1 MKSFFDNLRLRTKL
15 LVMMLLLSLLSL
27 AMLFAIYS
35 HGERT
40 LMKEIEQH
48 TNDLTTAIKMSVEE
62 LTSQEQTDE
71 ARLRDYVQQ
80 LNQKGVN
87 EISIISNEEEII
99 ASSNPKKVGKKID
112 PKRKD
117 LLITAKL
124 GEDLGPTAKQKTQ
137 NILIP
142 VIVNN
147 EQVGYVHIKMVLD
160 DFTNLLKSNN
170 LKRLI
175 ATIFVFTIGIAV
187 SLFLSWK
194 YTAPIHEVVNAA
206 KAVAAGDL
214 SKKLEVKRNDEIGEL
229 TKSFNE
235 MIEKLRLQKELE
247 DRLNQ
252 AEKLSALGQ
261 FASGIAHEIRN
272 PLNFINLSIDHVR
285 KKFSPKDLKEKENFS
300 RLMLKVKDEIRRLND
315 LISNFLNYG
324 RPIKLNLKETELK
337 KIIAE
342 ITALA
347 EQKMQMDKINIKI
360 DIPKNIPQLIIDK
373 DQIKICFINV
383 ILNSIQAMPKGGSLT
398 IKARTNQGDGN
409 LDIIFTDTGSGID
422 IQDMDKIFDPYFTT
436 KDVGI
441 GLGLALTKKIINEHK
456 GEIFIYSRPGVGTNL
471 TIRLPLVNEEA
482 VAINQ

>member
-15 LVMMLLLSLLSL
+15 LVMMLFLSLLSL
-27 AMLFAIYS
+27 VMLFAIYS

-99 ASSNPKKVGKKID
+99 ASSNPKKIGKKVD

-117 LLITAKL
+117 VLITARL

-175 ATIFVFTIGIAV
+175 ATMFVFTIGIAV

-194 YTAPIHEVVNAA
+194 YTAPIHEVVDAA
-206 KAVAAGDL
+206 KSVAAGDL

-285 KKFSPKDLKEKENFS
+285 KKFSPKSSKENEVFS
-300 RLMLKVKDEIRRLND
+300 KLMLEVKDEIRRLND
-315 LISNFLNYG
+315 LINNFLNYG
-324 RPIKLNLKETELK
+324 KPIRLHTKETELK
-337 KIIAE
+337 EIVKE

-347 EQKMQMDKINIKI
+347 EQKAQLEKIQIEI
-360 DIPKNIPQLIIDK
+360 DIPDDLPRLVVDK
-373 DQIKICFINV
+373 DQIKISFINV
-383 ILNSIQAMPKGGSLT
+383 ILNSIQAMPKGGRLA
-398 IKARTNQGDGN
+398 IKARQNYSDGN

-422 IQDMDKIFDPYFTT
+422 INDMDKIFDPYFTT

-456 GEIFIYSRPGVGTNL
+456 GEIFISSRPGIGTTVTL
-471 TIRLPLVNEEA
+471 RLPFLKEEA
-482 VAINQ
+482 VAAG

>member
-1 MKSFFDNLRLRTKL
+1 
-15 LVMMLLLSLLSL
+15 
-27 AMLFAIYS
+27 
-35 HGERT
+35 
-40 LMKEIEQH
+40 MKEIEQH
-48 TNDLTTAIKMSVEE
+48 TIDLTTAIKMSVEE

-80 LNQKGVN
+80 LNQKGVK

-99 ASSNPKKVGKKID
+99 ASSNPRKVGKKID

-124 GEDLGPTAKQKTQ
+124 GEDLGPSARQKTQ

-147 EQVGYVHIKMVLD
+147 EQVGYVHIIMVLD
-160 DFTNLLKSNN
+160 DFSNLLKSNN

-175 ATIFVFTIGIAV
+175 ATVIVFTIGIVV

-194 YTAPIHEVVNAA
+194 YTAPIHEVVDAA

-214 SKKLEVKRNDEIGEL
+214 SKKLTIKRNDEIGEL
-229 TKSFNE
+229 AKSFNE

-247 DRLNQ
+247 DRLHQ
-252 AEKLSALGQ
+252 AERLSALGQ
-261 FASGIAHEIRN
+261 FASGLAHEIRN
-272 PLNFINLSIDHVR
+272 PLNFINLSIDHIR
-285 KKFSPKDLKEKENFS
+285 KKFVPKDKIDKETFS
-300 RLMLKVKDEIRRLND
+300 RLMLEVKDEIRRLND

-324 RPIKLNLKETELK
+324 KPISLHLKEIDLK
-337 KIIAE
+337 LIINE

-347 EQKMQMDKINIKI
+347 EQKIQMEKINIEI
-360 DIPKNIPQLIIDK
+360 DIPEDIPMVMIDK
-373 DQIKICFINV
+373 DQMKICFINI

-398 IKARTNQGDGN
+398 IKARPNSNDAN
-409 LDIIFTDTGSGID
+409 LDIIFTDTGAGID

-456 GEIFIYSRPGVGTNL
+456 GEIFIFSRPGVGTNV
-471 TIRLPLVNEEA
+471 TIRLPLINEMA
-482 VAINQ
+482 AR

>member
-1 MKSFFDNLRLRTKL
+1 
-15 LVMMLLLSLLSL
+15 MMLFLSLLSL
-27 AMLFAIYS
+27 VMLFTIYS

-48 TNDLTTAIKMSVEE
+48 TIDLTTAIKMSVEE

-80 LNQKGVN
+80 LNQKGVK

-99 ASSNPKKVGKKID
+99 ASSNPRKVGKKID

-124 GEDLGPTAKQKTQ
+124 GEDLGPSARQKTQ

-147 EQVGYVHIKMVLD
+147 EQVGYVHIIMVLD
-160 DFTNLLKSNN
+160 DFSNLLKSNN

-175 ATIFVFTIGIAV
+175 ATVIVFTIGIVV

-194 YTAPIHEVVNAA
+194 YTAPIHEVVDAA

-214 SKKLEVKRNDEIGEL
+214 SKKLTIKRNDEIGEL
-229 TKSFNE
+229 AKSFNE

-247 DRLNQ
+247 DRLHQ
-252 AEKLSALGQ
+252 AERLSALGQ
-261 FASGIAHEIRN
+261 FASGLAHEIRN
-272 PLNFINLSIDHVR
+272 PLNFINLSIDHIR
-285 KKFSPKDLKEKENFS
+285 KKFVPKDKIDKETFS
-300 RLMLKVKDEIRRLND
+300 RLMLEVKDEIRRLND

-324 RPIKLNLKETELK
+324 KPIRLHLKEIDLK
-337 KIIAE
+337 LIINE

-347 EQKMQMDKINIKI
+347 EQKIQMEKINIEI
-360 DIPKNIPQLIIDK
+360 DIPEDIPMVMIDK
-373 DQIKICFINV
+373 DQMKICFINI

-398 IKARTNQGDGN
+398 IKARPNSNDAN
-409 LDIIFTDTGSGID
+409 LDIIFTDTGAGID

-456 GEIFIYSRPGVGTNL
+456 GEIFIFSRPGVGTNV
-471 TIRLPLVNEEA
+471 TIRLPLINEMA
-482 VAINQ
+482 AR

>member
-272 PLNFINLSIDHVR
+272 PLNFMNLSIDHVR

-471 TIRLPLVNEEA
+471 TIRLPLVNEKA

>member
-1 MKSFFDNLRLRTKL
+1 
-15 LVMMLLLSLLSL
+15 MMLFLSLLSL
-27 AMLFAIYS
+27 AILFIIYS
-35 HGERT
+35 YGERM
-40 LMKEIEQH
+40 LIKEVEEH

-62 LTSQEQTDE
+62 LTSDEQTNE

-175 ATIFVFTIGIAV
+175 ATVFVFTIGIAV

-194 YTAPIHEVVNAA
+194 YTAPIHEVVEAA
-206 KAVAAGDL
+206 KSVAAGDL

-272 PLNFINLSIDHVR
+272 PLNFINLSIDHIR
-285 KKFSPKDLKEKENFS
+285 KKFVPKNSTDKEMFS
-300 RLMLKVKDEIRRLND
+300 KLMLEVKDEIRRLND

-324 RPIKLNLKETELK
+324 KPIKLNIKEADLKTVV
-337 KIIAE
+337 AE

-360 DIPKNIPQLIIDK
+360 DIPKDIPQLIIDK

-383 ILNSIQAMPKGGSLT
+383 ILNSIQAMPKGGDLT
-398 IKARTNQGDGN
+398 IKARPNHTDGN
-409 LDIIFTDTGSGID
+409 LDITFTDTGSGID
-422 IQDMDKIFDPYFTT
+422 IHDMDKIFDPYFTT

-441 GLGLALTKKIINEHK
+441 GLGLALTKRIINEHK
-456 GEIFIYSRPGVGTNL
+456 GEIFLLSRPGVGT
-471 TIRLPLVNEEA
+471 TVTVRLPLIKAEA

>member
-1 MKSFFDNLRLRTKL
+1 MKNFFDNLRLRTKL
-15 LVMMLLLSLLSL
+15 LVMMLFLSLLSL
-27 AMLFAIYS
+27 VMLFTIYS

-48 TNDLTTAIKMSVEE
+48 TIDLTTAIKMSVEE

-80 LNQKGVN
+80 LNQKGVK

-99 ASSNPKKVGKKID
+99 ASSNPRKVGKKID

-124 GEDLGPTAKQKTQ
+124 GEDLGPSARQKTQ

-147 EQVGYVHIKMVLD
+147 EQVGYVHIIMVLD
-160 DFTNLLKSNN
+160 DFSNLLKSNN

-175 ATIFVFTIGIAV
+175 ATVIVFTIGIVV

-194 YTAPIHEVVNAA
+194 YTAPIHEVVDAA

-214 SKKLEVKRNDEIGEL
+214 SKKLTIKRNDEIGEL
-229 TKSFNE
+229 AKSFNE

-247 DRLNQ
+247 DRLHQ
-252 AEKLSALGQ
+252 AERLSALGQ
-261 FASGIAHEIRN
+261 FASGLAHEIRN
-272 PLNFINLSIDHVR
+272 PLNFINLSIDHIR
-285 KKFSPKDLKEKENFS
+285 KKFVPKDKIDKETFS
-300 RLMLKVKDEIRRLND
+300 RLMLEVKDEIRRLND

-324 RPIKLNLKETELK
+324 KPIRLHLKEIDLK
-337 KIIAE
+337 LIINE

-347 EQKMQMDKINIKI
+347 EQKIQMEKINIEI
-360 DIPKNIPQLIIDK
+360 DIPEDIPMVMIDK
-373 DQIKICFINV
+373 DQMKICFINI

-398 IKARTNQGDGN
+398 IKARPNSNDAN
-409 LDIIFTDTGSGID
+409 LDIIFTDTGAGID

-456 GEIFIYSRPGVGTNL
+456 GEIFIFSRPGVGTNV
-471 TIRLPLVNEEA
+471 TIRLPLINEMA
-482 VAINQ
+482 AR

>member
-15 LVMMLLLSLLSL
+15 LLMMLFLSLLSL

-48 TNDLTTAIKMSVEE
+48 TNDLTTAITMSVEE

-80 LNQKGVN
+80 LNQKGVK

-99 ASSNPKKVGKKID
+99 ASSNPKKIGKKVD

-117 LLITAKL
+117 LLITARL

-175 ATIFVFTIGIAV
+175 ATVIVFTIGIVV

-194 YTAPIHEVVNAA
+194 YTEPIHEVVHAA
-206 KAVAAGDL
+206 KKVAAGDL
-214 SKKLEVKRNDEIGEL
+214 SETLSIKRNDEIGEL
-229 TKSFNE
+229 AKSFNE

-252 AEKLSALGQ
+252 AERLSALGQ
-261 FASGIAHEIRN
+261 FASGLAHEIRN
-272 PLNFINLSIDHVR
+272 PLNFINLSIDHIR
-285 KKFSPKDLKEKENFS
+285 KKFVPKNKIDKETFS
-300 RLMLKVKDEIRRLND
+300 RLMLEVKDEIRRLND

-324 RPIKLNLKETELK
+324 KPIRLHLKEIDLK
-337 KIIAE
+337 LIINE

-347 EQKMQMDKINIKI
+347 EQKIQMEKINIEI
-360 DIPKNIPQLIIDK
+360 DIPEDMPMVVIDK
-373 DQIKICFINV
+373 DQMKICFINI

-398 IKARTNQGDGN
+398 IRARPNSNDAN
-409 LDIIFTDTGSGID
+409 LDIIFTDTGAGID

-456 GEIFIYSRPGVGTNL
+456 GEIFIFSRPGVGTNV
-471 TIRLPLVNEEA
+471 TIRLPLINEMA
-482 VAINQ
+482 AR

>member
-1 MKSFFDNLRLRTKL
+1 MQHEKLFDNLRLRTKL
-15 LVMMLLLSLLSL
+15 LVMMLFLSLLSL
-27 AMLFAIYS
+27 VMLFTIYS

-48 TNDLTTAIKMSVEE
+48 TIDLTTAIKMSVEE

-80 LNQKGVN
+80 LNQKGVK

-99 ASSNPKKVGKKID
+99 ASSNPRKVGKKID

-124 GEDLGPTAKQKTQ
+124 GEDLGPSARQKTQ

-147 EQVGYVHIKMVLD
+147 EQVGYVHIIMVLD
-160 DFTNLLKSNN
+160 DFSNLLKSNN

-175 ATIFVFTIGIAV
+175 ATVIVFTIGIVV

-194 YTAPIHEVVNAA
+194 YTAPIHEVVDAA

-214 SKKLEVKRNDEIGEL
+214 SKKLTIKRNDEIGEL
-229 TKSFNE
+229 AKSFNE

-247 DRLNQ
+247 DRLHQ
-252 AEKLSALGQ
+252 AERLSALGQ
-261 FASGIAHEIRN
+261 FASGLAHEIRN
-272 PLNFINLSIDHVR
+272 PLNFINLSIDHIR
-285 KKFSPKDLKEKENFS
+285 KKFVPKDKIDKETFS
-300 RLMLKVKDEIRRLND
+300 RLMLEVKDEIRRLND

-324 RPIKLNLKETELK
+324 KPIRLHLKEIDLK
-337 KIIAE
+337 LIINE

-347 EQKMQMDKINIKI
+347 EQKIQMEKINIEI
-360 DIPKNIPQLIIDK
+360 DIPEDIPMVMIDK
-373 DQIKICFINV
+373 DQMKICFINI

-398 IKARTNQGDGN
+398 IKARPNSNDAN
-409 LDIIFTDTGSGID
+409 LDIIFTDTGAGID

-456 GEIFIYSRPGVGTNL
+456 GEIFIFSRPGVGTNV
-471 TIRLPLVNEEA
+471 TIRLPLINEMA
-482 VAINQ
+482 AR

>member
-15 LVMMLLLSLLSL
+15 LLMMLFLSLLSL

-99 ASSNPKKVGKKID
+99 ASSNPKKVGKKVD

-117 LLITAKL
+117 VLITARL

-194 YTAPIHEVVNAA
+194 YTAPIYEVVDAA

-235 MIEKLRLQKELE
+235 MIERLRLQKELE
-247 DRLNQ
+247 ERLNQ

-285 KKFSPKDLKEKENFS
+285 KKFSPKNLKEKEDFS

-324 RPIKLNLKETELK
+324 KPIKLNVKDADLKTVV
-337 KIIAE
+337 AE

-360 DIPKNIPQLIIDK
+360 DIPKNIPQLMIDK

-398 IKARTNQGDGN
+398 IKARPNYGDGS

-422 IQDMDKIFDPYFTT
+422 IQDMDRIFDPYFTT

-456 GEIFIYSRPGVGTNL
+456 GEIFIYSRPGVGTNV
-471 TIRLPLVNEEA
+471 TIRLPLVKAEA
-482 VAINQ
+482 IAINQ

>member
-15 LVMMLLLSLLSL
+15 LLMMLFLSLLSL

-99 ASSNPKKVGKKID
+99 ASSNPKKVGKKVD

-117 LLITAKL
+117 VLITARL

-160 DFTNLLKSNN
+160 DFTNLLQSNN

-194 YTAPIHEVVNAA
+194 YTAPIHEVVDAA

-235 MIEKLRLQKELE
+235 MIERLRLQKELE
-247 DRLNQ
+247 ERLNQ

-285 KKFSPKDLKEKENFS
+285 IKFSPKNLKEKEDFS
-300 RLMLKVKDEIRRLND
+300 RLMLKVKDEIRRLNV

-324 RPIKLNLKETELK
+324 KPIKLNVKDADLKTVV
-337 KIIAE
+337 AE

-360 DIPKNIPQLIIDK
+360 DIPKDIPQLMIDK

-398 IKARTNQGDGN
+398 IKARPNHGDGN

-422 IQDMDKIFDPYFTT
+422 INDMDKIFDPYFTT

-456 GEIFIYSRPGVGTNL
+456 GEIFIYSRPGVGTNV
-471 TIRLPLVNEEA
+471 TIRLPLVKAEA

>member
-1 MKSFFDNLRLRTKL
+1 MKNFFDNLRLRTKL
-15 LVMMLLLSLLSL
+15 LVMMLFLSLLSL
-27 AMLFAIYS
+27 VMLFTIYS

-48 TNDLTTAIKMSVEE
+48 TIDLTTAIKMSVEE

-80 LNQKGVN
+80 LNQKGVK

-99 ASSNPKKVGKKID
+99 ASSNPRKVGKKID

-124 GEDLGPTAKQKTQ
+124 GEDLGPSARQKTQ

-147 EQVGYVHIKMVLD
+147 EQVGYVHIIMVLD
-160 DFTNLLKSNN
+160 DFSNLLKSNN

-175 ATIFVFTIGIAV
+175 ATVIVFTIGIVV

-194 YTAPIHEVVNAA
+194 YTAPIHEVVDAA

-214 SKKLEVKRNDEIGEL
+214 SKKLTIKRNDEIGEL
-229 TKSFNE
+229 AKSFNE

-247 DRLNQ
+247 DRLHQ
-252 AEKLSALGQ
+252 AERLSALGQ
-261 FASGIAHEIRN
+261 FASGLAHEIRN
-272 PLNFINLSIDHVR
+272 PLNFINLSIDHIR
-285 KKFSPKDLKEKENFS
+285 KKFVPKDKIDKETFS
-300 RLMLKVKDEIRRLND
+300 RLMLEVKDEIRRLND

-324 RPIKLNLKETELK
+324 KPIRLHLKEINLKL
-337 KIIAE
+337 IINE

-347 EQKMQMDKINIKI
+347 EQKIQMEKINIEI
-360 DIPKNIPQLIIDK
+360 DIPEDIPMVMIDK
-373 DQIKICFINV
+373 DQMKICFINI

-398 IKARTNQGDGN
+398 IKARPNSNDAN
-409 LDIIFTDTGSGID
+409 LDIIFTDTGAGID

-456 GEIFIYSRPGVGTNL
+456 GEIFIFSRPGVGTNV
-471 TIRLPLVNEEA
+471 TIRLPLINEMA
-482 VAINQ
+482 AR

>member
-456 GEIFIYSRPGVGTNL
+456 GEIFIYSRPGVGTNV

>member
-1 MKSFFDNLRLRTKL
+1 MKNFFDNLRLRTKL
-15 LVMMLLLSLLSL
+15 LVMMLFLSLLSL
-27 AMLFAIYS
+27 VMLFTIYS

-48 TNDLTTAIKMSVEE
+48 TIDLTTAIKMSVEE

-80 LNQKGVN
+80 LNQKGVK

-99 ASSNPKKVGKKID
+99 ASSNPRKVGKKID

-124 GEDLGPTAKQKTQ
+124 GEDLGPSARQKTQ

-147 EQVGYVHIKMVLD
+147 EQVGYVHIIMVLD
-160 DFTNLLKSNN
+160 DFSNLLKSNN

-175 ATIFVFTIGIAV
+175 ATVIVFTIGIVV

-194 YTAPIHEVVNAA
+194 YTAPIHEVVDAA

-214 SKKLEVKRNDEIGEL
+214 SKKLTIKRNDEIGEL
-229 TKSFNE
+229 AKSFNE

-252 AEKLSALGQ
+252 AERLSALGQ
-261 FASGIAHEIRN
+261 FASGLAHEIRN
-272 PLNFINLSIDHVR
+272 PLNFINLSIDHIR
-285 KKFSPKDLKEKENFS
+285 NKFIPKNKIDKETFS
-300 RLMLKVKDEIRRLND
+300 RLMLEVKNEIRRLND

-324 RPIKLNLKETELK
+324 KPIRLHLKEIDLK
-337 KIIAE
+337 LIINE

-347 EQKMQMDKINIKI
+347 EQKIQMEKINVEI
-360 DIPKNIPQLIIDK
+360 DIPEDIPMVMIDK
-373 DQIKICFINV
+373 DQMKICFINI

-398 IKARTNQGDGN
+398 IKARPNSNDAN
-409 LDIIFTDTGSGID
+409 LDIIFTDTGAGID

-456 GEIFIYSRPGVGTNL
+456 GEIFIFSRPGVGTNV
-471 TIRLPLVNEEA
+471 TIRLPLINEMA
-482 VAINQ
+482 AR

>member
-285 KKFSPKDLKEKENFS
+285 KKFSPKDSKEKENFS

-482 VAINQ
+482 AAINQ